1 MSRPLSETTRE
12 VYDRHAERYDAVR
25 SKAWGE
31 ARWLA
36 RFADALPPKGRI
48 LDLGCGSGRPIAEW
62 LIGEGFALTGVD
74 FSEKL
79 LDLARARWPDG
90 DWRLC
95 DMRTLDLGETFDGIV
110 CWDSFFHLT
119 QEEQRT
125 GLPRLAAHLNVGGT
139 LMVTVGPAA
148 GELTGEVEGD
158 PVYHASLS
166 PAEYAQTLEAC
177 GMLMTAFFAEDP
189 KCNGHSVLMARRV
202 A

>member
-12 VYDRHAERYDAVR
+12 VYDRHAERYDAQR

-36 RFADALPPKGRI
+36 RFADALPRGGSI

-62 LIGEGFALTGVD
+62 LIGEGFQLTGAD
-74 FSEKL
+74 FSEKML
-79 LDLARARWPDG
+79 ELARTRWPDG

-95 DMRTLDLGETFDGIV
+95 DMRNLDLGDTFDGLV

-119 QEEQRT
+119 QDEQREAF
-125 GLPRLAAHLNVGGT
+125 PRLAAHLNPGGL
-139 LMVTVGPAA
+139 LMVTVGAAA
-148 GELTGEVEGD
+148 GEVTGTVEGD

-166 PAEYAQTLEAC
+166 PAEYAQALENC
-177 GMLMTAFFAEDP
+177 GMRMTAFIAEDP
-189 KCNGHSVLMARRV
+189 KCNGHSVLMGQRLA
-202 A
+202 